1 MKSRRQTITLVIGAT
16 VAAMAVPI
24 LTPTIQAQAGPAS
37 YCSSL
42 PQWTGSVWYY
52 IDNFV
57 QFGGNIYRAKVSHLS
72 SGGLAPAYA
81 PEKWA
86 PAGSCSSGQPTPSGN
101 PTFYPT
107 DNPFPSTSPSR
118 SSSPS
123 ASPSR
128 TPTPTPTASGKTPTP
143 KPSQS

>member
-1 MKSRRQTITLVIGAT
+1 MKSRRQTIALVVGAT
-16 VAAMAVPI
+16 VAAMAVP
-24 LTPTIQAQAGPAS
+24 LLSSMNQAQAGSGS

-42 PQWTGSVWYY
+42 PQWTSGVWYY
-52 IDNFV
+52 VDNFV
-57 QFGGNIYRAKVSHLS
+57 QSGGNIYRAKAAHLS
-72 SGGLAPAYA
+72 SSSLSPSYA

-86 PAGSCSSGQPTPSGN
+86 PAGSCSGGQPTPSGY
-101 PTFYPT
+101 PTYYPT
-107 DNPFPSTSPSR
+107 DNPFPSESPSR

-123 ASPSR
+123 ASPTR